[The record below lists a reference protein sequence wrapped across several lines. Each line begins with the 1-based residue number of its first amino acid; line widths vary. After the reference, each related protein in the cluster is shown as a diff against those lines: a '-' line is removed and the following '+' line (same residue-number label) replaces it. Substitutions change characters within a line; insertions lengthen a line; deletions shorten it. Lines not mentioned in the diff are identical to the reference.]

1 MGVDNGDQLY
11 GGWRGGDRFKRQW
24 SRRGVGTDDINDDV
38 DVEK

>member
-1 MGVDNGDQLY
+1 VELR
-11 GGWRGGDRFKRQW
+11 WRGWDRLKRQW